1 MLTVEWHSLS
11 NGPYQ
16 EKITTVL
23 SCQIPTVV
31 YYLNDNYLKDKKLWK
46 VSFVYIKNLNKY
58 IKVVDVINPIHN
70 RIFPGYEHIPLGSG
84 FEVTPSAIKVILQ
97 YIGFNVVQ
105 SKQWKIW

>member
-46 VSFVYIKNLNKY
+46 EFKNWWISNTMPPSHDLTEVSFVYIKNLNKY

-70 RIFPGYEHIPLGSG
+70 RDCEKKKKNATASC
-84 FEVTPSAIKVILQ
+84 
-97 YIGFNVVQ
+97 
-105 SKQWKIW
+105 